1 MLGIISAMP
10 EEVQSLLDVLK
21 NVKITKKGMRSYY
34 QGDFQNNKIVVV
46 FSRWGK
52 VAASVTTTQLMNDYP
67 ISEIIFTGVAGG
79 LSKELNI
86 GDIVLGEN
94 LYQHDMN
101 TEPLFPRFEIPLLN
115 KSAFVTKNNPRLL
128 ESTVNFVAEIQ
139 SNINAEI
146 LKEFQISSPKI
157 VIGTILSGD
166 QFIAN
171 QNKVDEL
178 LKAIPS
184 AKCVEMEGAAVA
196 QVCYEYEISFSIVR
210 IISDSANDDAP
221 IDFPKFTKSVA
232 CKYAKGILEH
242 YCK

>member
-52 VAASVTTTQLMNDYP
+52 VAAAVTTTQLINDYP